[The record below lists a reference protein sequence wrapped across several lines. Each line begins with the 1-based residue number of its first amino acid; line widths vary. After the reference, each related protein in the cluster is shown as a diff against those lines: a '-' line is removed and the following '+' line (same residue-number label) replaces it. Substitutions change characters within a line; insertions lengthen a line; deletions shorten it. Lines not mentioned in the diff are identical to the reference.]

1 MRDLVLRLR
10 ESVRAC
16 RALDRSALL
25 AEAADEIARLSHM
38 DTLTFTIE
46 GDPVPQPRA
55 RISTRGG
62 FGRAYTPGDHPIH
75 AYRAAVAAA
84 AREAGATPSDQ
95 VPITLIVDLVFAR
108 PKSHYRKSGLKPDAP
123 KLPRADCSNV
133 LKGIE
138 DSLNGVAW
146 VDDTQVGKVI
156 VEKSFGSE
164 GRTTIRIT

>member
-1 MRDLVLRLR
+1 MKT
-10 ESVRAC
+10 
-16 RALDRSALL
+16 
-25 AEAADEIARLSHM
+25 I
-38 DTLTFTIE
+38 TFTVE

-84 AREAGATPSDQ
+84 ARAAGAEPTDT

-108 PKSHYRKSGLKPDAP
+108 PKSHYRKAGLRENAP

-146 VDDTQVGKVI
+146 IDDRQVGKVI
-156 VEKSFGSE
+156 IEKSFGTE
-164 GRTTIRIT
+164 ARTTIRIS